1 MRGIGSARKGMLMNE
16 VKIIYLTG
24 RTGKK
29 YRFYTF
35 PGPDNL
41 KAEGGVFAVTKR
53 KMIKNVWEHEVMRID
68 ETGNMSELKILL
80 SRAGYD
86 CSVGANC
93 IAARLEDNPIK
104 RKKAAEDLWGNYFP
118 SMLSA

>member
-1 MRGIGSARKGMLMNE
+1 MHKVN
-16 VKIIYLTG
+16 IIYLTG

-35 PGPDNL
+35 PGPENL
-41 KAEGGVFAVTKR
+41 KPKGGVFAITKR
-53 KMIKNVWEHEVMRID
+53 SNTDDVWEHEVMRID
-68 ETGNMSELKILL
+68 ETDNMSELKMLME
-80 SRAGYD
+80 RTGYD
-86 CSVGANC
+86 CSLGANC
-93 IAARLEDNPIK
+93 IAARLEDDPVK

>member
-1 MRGIGSARKGMLMNE
+1 MTK

-24 RTGKK
+24 KTGKK

-35 PGPDNL
+35 PGPDKL
-41 KAEGGVFAVTKR
+41 KAEGGVFAITKR
-53 KMIKNVWEHEVMRID
+53 AMIEDAWEHEVMRID
-68 ETGNMSELKILL
+68 QTENMSELKMLMA
-80 SRAGYD
+80 RAGYD
-86 CSVGANC
+86 CSTGANC
-93 IAARLEDNPIK
+93 IAARLENDPRK

>member
-1 MRGIGSARKGMLMNE
+1 MTK

-53 KMIKNVWEHEVMRID
+53 TLINENWEHEVMRID
-68 ETGNMSELKILL
+68 ETDNMSDLKMLL
-80 SRAGYD
+80 TRSGYN
-86 CSVGANC
+86 CSEGANC
-93 IAARLEDNPIK
+93 IAARLESNPVK

>member
-1 MRGIGSARKGMLMNE
+1 MTK

-35 PGPDNL
+35 PGPDSM

-53 KMIKNVWEHEVMRID
+53 SLIEEMWEHEVMRID
-68 ETGNMSELKILL
+68 ETDNLSELKILL
-80 SRAGYD
+80 TRSGYD
-86 CSVGANC
+86 CSKGSNC
-93 IAARLEDNPIK
+93 IAARLENDPVK

>member
-1 MRGIGSARKGMLMNE
+1 MLMTE

-35 PGPDNL
+35 PGPENM
-41 KAEGGVFAVTKR
+41 KAAGGVFAITKR
-53 KMIKNVWEHEVMRID
+53 TLIKDVWEHEVMRID
-68 ETGNMSELKILL
+68 ETNNLAELKMLM
-80 SRAGYD
+80 SRSGYD
-86 CSVGANC
+86 CSKGANC
-93 IAARLEDNPIK
+93 VAARLENNPAK
-104 RKKAAEDLWGNYFP
+104 RKKSAEDLWGNYFP

>member
-1 MRGIGSARKGMLMNE
+1 MTE

-24 RTGKK
+24 RTGRK

-35 PGPDNL
+35 TGCDGL
-41 KAEGGVFAVTKR
+41 KSEGGVYAITKR
-53 KMIKNVWEHEVMRID
+53 ALINDVWEHEVMRID
-68 ETGNMSELKILL
+68 QTDNMAELKVLI
-80 SRAGYD
+80 SKSGYD
-86 CSVGANC
+86 CSKGANC
-93 IAARLEDNPIK
+93 IAARLEDNALK

>member
-1 MRGIGSARKGMLMNE
+1 MLMDK

-41 KAEGGVFAVTKR
+41 KAAGGVFAVTKR
-53 KMIKNVWEHEVMRID
+53 KMIKDVWEHEVMRID
-68 ETGNMSELKILL
+68 ETENMSELKKMLN
-80 SRAGYD
+80 REGYD
-86 CSVGANC
+86 CSMGANC
-93 IAARLEDNPIK
+93 IAARLENNPLK

>member
-1 MRGIGSARKGMLMNE
+1 MTD

-35 PGPDNL
+35 PGPESL
-41 KAEGGVFAVTKR
+41 KAEGGVYAITR
-53 KMIKNVWEHEVMRID
+53 RSLINDVWEHEVMRID
-68 ETGNMSELKILL
+68 ATDNMSELKVLL
-80 SRAGYD
+80 ARSGYD
-86 CSVGANC
+86 CRKGANC
-93 IAARLEDNPIK
+93 LAARLENNPIK

-118 SMLSA
+118 SMLTV

>member
-1 MRGIGSARKGMLMNE
+1 MTK

-35 PGPDNL
+35 PTPDNL
-41 KAEGGVFAVTKR
+41 KAEGGVFAITKR
-53 KMIKNVWEHEVMRID
+53 TLNENKWEHEVVRID
-68 ETGNMSELKILL
+68 ETDNMSELKMLL
-80 SRAGYD
+80 ARAGYD
-86 CSVGANC
+86 CSKGSSC
-93 IAARLEDNPIK
+93 IAARLENDPLK

>member
-1 MRGIGSARKGMLMNE
+1 MHNIRKEVTKMTE

-35 PGPDNL
+35 PDPDGL
-41 KAEGGVFAVTKR
+41 KAEGGIFAITR
-53 KMIKNVWEHEVMRID
+53 RYTNKNSWEHELIEID
-68 ETGNMSELKILL
+68 VLHDMSELKKKMQMP
-80 SRAGYD
+80 GYN
-86 CSVGANC
+86 CHKGANC
-93 IAARLEDNPIK
+93 IAARLEKDPLK
-104 RKKAAEDLWGNYFP
+104 RKRVAEDLWGNYFP

>member
-1 MRGIGSARKGMLMNE
+1 MLMTE

-35 PGPDNL
+35 PGPEKL
-41 KAEGGVFAVTKR
+41 KAEGGVFAITKR
-53 KMIKNVWEHEVMRID
+53 SLIDDVWEHEVMRID
-68 ETGNMSELKILL
+68 KIDDMSELKLL
-80 SRAGYD
+80 LARAGYN
-86 CSVGANC
+86 CSKGANC
-93 IAARLEDNPIK
+93 VAARLENDPVK

>member
-1 MRGIGSARKGMLMNE
+1 MTD

-35 PGPDNL
+35 PGPESL
-41 KAEGGVFAVTKR
+41 KAEPGIFAITKR
-53 KMIKNVWEHEVMRID
+53 SSVKDTWQHEVIEID
-68 ETGNMSELKILL
+68 LLPDMSELK
-80 SRAGYD
+80 RKMGMPGYN
-86 CSVGANC
+86 CHEGANC
-93 IAARLEDNPIK
+93 IAARLESDPIK
-104 RKKAAEDLWGNYFP
+104 RRKAAEDLWGNYFP